1 MKVDLKAFGQNAIP
15 DSTPDYIDLEYKN
28 GDMYSICHWD
38 NKIFQI
44 KFPRINSCRITQE
57 GLTLKMQSEMD
68 EYGLNFL
75 SLEEGL
81 DLYKWLNEQN
91 YEYLNDL
98 NLYKYFL
105 ISSCEV
111 LEIICGEPLEFVS
124 YNLSI

>member
-1 MKVDLKAFGQNAIP
+1 
-15 DSTPDYIDLEYKN
+15 
-28 GDMYSICHWD
+28 
-38 NKIFQI
+38 
-44 KFPRINSCRITQE
+44 
-57 GLTLKMQSEMD
+57 MD
-68 EYGLNFL
+68 DYGLNFL
-75 SLEEGL
+75 SLDEGL

-124 YNLSI
+124 YNMSI